1 MKINNSYRFITL
13 LIAVITL
20 CLVLGCDDSSSGSK
34 KITAENFEGGYYH
47 TTYSDGYRL
56 DFKDGKCAIYYSP
69 DLSTEHCIGESTF
82 SESTDPFGRKKLT
95 LAESIEGQSYFVV
108 INDGDNLKNNLDW
121 EYTRFPSES
130 YDWLNP

>member
-1 MKINNSYRFITL
+1 MKRFAFLFVAIL
-13 LIAVITL
+13 AFSILS
-20 CLVLGCDDSSSGSK
+20 GCDDSSGSN

-69 DLSTEHCIGESTF
+69 DLSTEHCIGESSF

-95 LAESIEGQSYFVV
+95 LAESIESQSYFVV

-130 YDWLNP
+130 YNWLNP